1 MYRLAIGNPLA
12 VSFPQVAM
20 FFADSPFWCR
30 FFGWGGP
37 QQKPPMWTPLARSL
51 NLRPTWRTRSE
62 SFGRIC
68 AVVRML
74 HEGFPLEALARSTPA
89 PCHVGFAGWQG
100 IGCGNGISHRPTFSR
115 EIQQDPKNHKSLADV
130 TLTRPRKGESPRREK
145 TPARHL
151 TGCVFCI
158 ENPLVSLKNRKQ
170 GVPSK
175 KAP

>member
-1 MYRLAIGNPLA
+1 
-12 VSFPQVAM
+12 M

-100 IGCGNGISHRPTFSR
+100 IGCGNGISHRPTSSTRNSTRSEESR
-115 EIQQDPKNHKSLADV
+115 EFGGCHAYSPSERRVL
-130 TLTRPRKGESPRREK
+130 LCPRRGRREK

-151 TGCVFCI
+151 TGRVFCI
-158 ENPLVSLKNRKQ
+158 APQILLKTLWFPLKTGNR